1 MPFLIRNTSLLVLNK
16 LSIGY
21 IVAKFGSI
29 CNVCF
34 YRLWLRLLR
43 LWGLSRWL
51 QWSILRWLL
60 SIRRLLFRLRAASAT
75 CQRERQAA
83 STGGSPFL
91 MVLKSRFR
99 YWIIITFFSIYMYV
113 CVCVCMYIHICICM
127 YTYIHIYIFSSTC
140 SSLEIVKLFS
150 KRKPVLEIW
159 VLVFNVVARGH
170 RPPSLLEDLEN
181 GSRPVRANRFSCF
194 FFSRVIGN
202 CMKPPLNEPT
212 IFASFF
218 SFGTFFVLLFFF
230 SWNIPVLRNTYRS
243 LYIGNWK
250 FSAFELFEI
259 FRRWYYY
266 RFGIFKALIVEL
278 YHCYSYAWKVLISF
292 FVIVFPRKRNKLNLA
307 TCIGLSD
314 FA

>member
-1 MPFLIRNTSLLVLNK
+1 MLYKYIYIFFSFSFFVSYYWKFFKKKKKPSFPGMPFLIRNTSLLVLNK

-127 YTYIHIYIFSSTC
+127 YTYIHIYT
-140 SSLEIVKLFS
+140 
-150 KRKPVLEIW
+150 
-159 VLVFNVVARGH
+159 H
-170 RPPSLLEDLEN
+170 QQ
-181 GSRPVRANRFSCF
+181 
-194 FFSRVIGN
+194 
-202 CMKPPLNEPT
+202 
-212 IFASFF
+212 
-218 SFGTFFVLLFFF
+218 
-230 SWNIPVLRNTYRS
+230 
-243 LYIGNWK
+243 
-250 FSAFELFEI
+250 
-259 FRRWYYY
+259 
-266 RFGIFKALIVEL
+266 
-278 YHCYSYAWKVLISF
+278 
-292 FVIVFPRKRNKLNLA
+292 
-307 TCIGLSD
+307 
-314 FA
+314 